1 MLIIINQSL
10 GSELGNNVV
19 YLVIAFAIYQLLAC
33 NFCLL
38 SKIGAGFELMTYCSI
53 ISYSNFGVILILAK
67 LKVSGINF

>member
-1 MLIIINQSL
+1 MLIIINQLL

-53 ISYSNFGVILILAK
+53 ISYSSLRSYFDLSKIKSQWN
-67 LKVSGINF
+67 

>member
-53 ISYSNFGVILILAK
+53 ISYSNLRSYFDLSKIK
-67 LKVSGINF
+67 SQWN